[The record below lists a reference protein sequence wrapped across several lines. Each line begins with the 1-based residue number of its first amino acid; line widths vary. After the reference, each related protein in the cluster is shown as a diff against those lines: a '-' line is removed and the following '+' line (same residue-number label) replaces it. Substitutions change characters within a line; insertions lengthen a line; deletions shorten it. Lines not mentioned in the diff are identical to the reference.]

1 MAVIT
6 HFSYQTSLVEE
17 YPDELIKDIIQNF
30 SKYLL
35 EEIIFT
41 NKEDRP
47 EKINMDPFENL
58 ANDKTYVIISSGIG
72 RENVKRLMGIQ
83 ECILIQIEKLKDT
96 LLNVKGINEDCVKS
110 LKLLLKILMRII
122 ARQDKVEEDIKKYKE
137 ILADELFSLEE
148 EIEKHS
154 DKKLYYS
161 SSSDLLNIKQR
172 NNEQGYI
179 DIANGMKKQIAKIE
193 GTMDLFKE
201 SNFWSCDLDN
211 ENTDFTE
218 LFLKVSN
225 KHLIETVKV
234 KVFGK

>member
-47 EKINMDPFENL
+47 NQVTMDPFENL
-58 ANDKTYVIISSGIG
+58 ANDKTYVIISSGIE
-72 RENVKRLMGIQ
+72 RENVKHLMKIQ

-137 ILADELFSLEE
+137 LLADELFSLEE
-148 EIEKHS
+148 EIEKDS

-161 SSSDLLNIKQR
+161 SSSDLLNFKQR

-193 GTMDLFKE
+193 GTMELFKE
-201 SNFWSCDLDN
+201 SNFWSCELDN
-211 ENTDFTE
+211 EDTDFTE
-218 LFLKVSN
+218 LFLKISN
-225 KHLIETVKV
+225 KHIIETVRL